1 MEVQAGA
8 GGHIVLAG
16 IAVVLDA
23 AGGIEHEHVGESHL
37 LAVVGILHRAAVAV
51 GERVQARAG
60 VIVQAIDVVRRESD
74 GQVHAAA
81 VGRVH
86 RRALA
91 KLEKRRV
98 IAVQRN
104 TVAGQ
109 AAVDELGGG
118 VPAVFLGVAGVLA
131 VLVKGEGRLADV
143 VAVQVLVGQGVE
155 QVAGVDVF
163 IDVHRHGVEG
173 QGHLQQQVA
182 GRADGACL
190 GDAVRVGVQRH
201 QAGGGALGHA
211 LHQHVGGG
219 NAPLRGAAGHVAQ
232 GDGHRT
238 LAGIVSVGR
247 TGERVGRRGRG
258 GRLRGS
264 FRFGS
269 S

>member
-1 MEVQAGA
+1 MPRTKGSKNKPKTVTADFATQIAEKQSEKGALTAEIASITANIDTLKADLKEKKSTLKKAEKEVATLEA
-8 GGHIVLAG
+8 KKAKADARAAEEAKKAEAESVLKK
-16 IAVVLDA
+16 
-23 AGGIEHEHVGESHL
+23 L
-37 LAVVGILHRAAVAV
+37 LAEGMSADEILVGILHRAAVAV

-182 GRADGACL
+182 GRADGACTIP
-190 GDAVRVGVQRH
+190 
-201 QAGGGALGHA
+201 ALRA
-211 LHQHVGGG
+211 
-219 NAPLRGAAGHVAQ
+219 
-232 GDGHRT
+232 
-238 LAGIVSVGR
+238 
-247 TGERVGRRGRG
+247 
-258 GRLRGS
+258 
-264 FRFGS
+264 
-269 S
+269 